1 MKWTYFI
8 FQCFRGRNGE
18 VLVLSTSLSLL
29 ILNASLVVNTS
40 EDLRT

>member
-1 MKWTYFI
+1 MKWTYSSVFS
-8 FQCFRGRNGE
+8 CRNGE
-18 VLVLSTSLSLL
+18 VLVLSASLSLL